1 MTAWMQ
7 KYPWMPFVAPFAT
20 FMLLLSVL
28 PPLGLP
34 PLVEGLLRVGLPA
47 LVISLGSGPLQ
58 KLRPTRPVATVVV
71 GALVFVLWIL
81 PDQLIPGYRDPVL
94 FQNGVIGR
102 VASTMPAEAR
112 SDLPVLVLRFLRAA
126 VIVPIVE
133 ELFWRGWLP
142 RWIDRMDD
150 FGARPL
156 GAFTGFSFVASSIL
170 FGLEHGS
177 FWDVGIV
184 AGAIYNWWMM
194 RTKSLGDLVWCHGVT
209 NALLSG
215 WVIGMGQ
222 WQYW

>member
-1 MTAWMQ
+1 MASWMTRF
-7 KYPWMPFVAPFAT
+7 PWLPFVAPFAA
-20 FMLLLSVL
+20 FMVLLAIV

-34 PLVEGLLRVGLPA
+34 PLAEGLIRVVVPA
-47 LVISLGSGPLQ
+47 VVILLASVPVLNL
-58 KLRPTRPVATVVV
+58 KPTRPLATIGI

-81 PDQLIPGYRDPVL
+81 PDQLIPGYRDSVL

-102 VASTMPAEAR
+102 VASTMAVESR
-112 SDLPVLVLRFLRAA
+112 SDLIVLLLRFGRAA
-126 VIVPIVE
+126 LIVPVVE

-142 RWIDRMDD
+142 RWIDRMND
-150 FGARPL
+150 FRQRPL
-156 GAFTGFSFVASSIL
+156 GAFSGFSFVAASVL

-194 RTKSLGDLVWCHGVT
+194 RTKSLGDLIWCHVVT

-215 WVIGMGQ
+215 WVVGMGQ